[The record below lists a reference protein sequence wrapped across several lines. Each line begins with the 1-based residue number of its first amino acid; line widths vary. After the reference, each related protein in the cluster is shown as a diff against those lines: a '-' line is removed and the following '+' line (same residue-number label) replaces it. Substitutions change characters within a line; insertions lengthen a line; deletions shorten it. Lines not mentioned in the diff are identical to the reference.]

1 MHKNLRTAL
10 AAASVAALTGG
21 LLVVTVAPSTA
32 APAKYADD
40 FNGDGYRD
48 LAVSAPG
55 TVVGGHD
62 QAGAVVITYGAPG
75 GLQGSRTQV
84 VSQSSSGVPGASEE
98 GDRFG
103 DASAFGDFNND
114 GYADLAVGAP
124 GEDTTAG
131 SGTGEDSGAV
141 TVLWGSKAGLAGG
154 TVLSI
159 PPLAY
164 PKGYGSFLTSGDF
177 DGDGHDDDVAVGS
190 QSYNSVFI
198 YKGGFTKSG
207 TLGGRTGFAA
217 KSLTEVISLAGG
229 DVNGDGI
236 DDIVVGGHDSD
247 SRELFKQSLYVG
259 LDSSPEPQYAGDV
272 AHGQTATVGDV
283 DGDGYADI
291 VTGHPWDQRS
301 SMTGTTLG
309 GNVSLT
315 FGSADGRDTLRP
327 IVTITQNTNGI
338 PGTSEASDNFG
349 YAVALNDINGDGKAD
364 LAVGTP
370 NESIGSAEATGSI
383 TVIPGSTS
391 GLATTSSYT
400 YNQGSTG
407 IPGTA
412 EGGDNFG
419 QAVALADTN
428 SDGKADL
435 AIGGP
440 GENNY
445 DGAVWS
451 LKGRASGLTTT
462 GAVSFGAGTL
472 GVSTSQWPEFG
483 ARVAR

>member
-1 MHKNLRTAL
+1 MQRNFRTAL

-32 APAKYADD
+32 APAGYADD

-55 TVVGGHD
+55 AVVGGHD
-62 QAGAVVITYGAPG
+62 QAGAVVIAYGSSS

-103 DASAFGDFNND
+103 GATAFGDFNND

-141 TVLWGSKAGLAGG
+141 TVLWGSKAGLVGG
-154 TVLSI
+154 TALSI
-159 PPLAY
+159 PSLAY
-164 PKGYGSFLTSGDF
+164 PHGYGSFLTSGDF
-177 DGDGHDDDVAVGS
+177 DGDGQDDDVAIGS
-190 QSYNSVFI
+190 QRDNSVFI
-198 YKGGFTKSG
+198 YKGGSIKSG
-207 TLGGRTGFAA
+207 LLGGRTGFAA
-217 KSLTEVISLAGG
+217 KSLTEVVSLAGG

-247 SRELFKQSLYVG
+247 SRELFEQSLYVG

-272 AHGQTATVGDV
+272 AHGQTAAVGDV

-301 SMTGTTLG
+301 SMAGTTLG

-315 FGSADGRDTLRP
+315 FGSAEGRDTSRP
-327 IVTITQNTNGI
+327 AVTITQDTRGI
-338 PGTSEASDNFG
+338 PGTSETNDNFG
-349 YAVALNDINGDGKAD
+349 YAVTLNDINGDGKAD
-364 LAVGTP
+364 LAVGTRY
-370 NESIGSAEATGSI
+370 ESIGAAEATGSI
-383 TVIPGSTS
+383 TVIPGSSS
-391 GLATTSSYT
+391 GLAATSSYT
-400 YNQGSTG
+400 YNQGSAG
-407 IPGTA
+407 IPGAA
-412 EGGDNFG
+412 EGGDYFG
-419 QAVALADTN
+419 QAVALTDTN
-428 SDGKADL
+428 GDGKADL
-435 AIGGP
+435 AVGGS
-440 GENNY
+440 GENNM

-462 GAVSFGAGTL
+462 GAVSFGAGTVGL
-472 GVSTSQWPEFG
+472 STNEWPEFG
-483 ARVAR
+483 VSIAQ

>member
-21 LLVVTVAPSTA
+21 LLVVTAVPSTA
-32 APAKYADD
+32 ASAKYADD

-48 LAVSAPG
+48 LAVSAPRA
-55 TVVGGHD
+55 VVGGHNW
-62 QAGAVVITYGAPG
+62 AGAVVITYGSSS

-103 DASAFGDFNND
+103 AATAFGDFNND

-124 GEDTTAG
+124 GESTTAG
-131 SGTGEDSGAV
+131 SGSGAV

-154 TVLSI
+154 TALSL
-159 PPLAY
+159 PPLALLN
-164 PKGYGSFLTSGDF
+164 GYGSSLTSGDF
-177 DGDGHDDDVAVGS
+177 DGDGQDDDVAVGTKTD
-190 QSYNSVFI
+190 NSVFI
-198 YKGGFTKSG
+198 YKGGTTKSG

-236 DDIVVGGHDSD
+236 DDIVVGGNDND

-259 LDSSPEPQYAGDV
+259 LDSFPSLEYAGDV
-272 AHGQTATVGDV
+272 AHGQTAAVGDV

-301 SMTGTTLG
+301 SMAGTTLG

-315 FGSADGRDTLRP
+315 FGSANGRDTSRP
-327 IVTITQNTNGI
+327 AVTITQNTNGI
-338 PGTSEASDNFG
+338 PGTSETNDKFG
-349 YAVALNDINGDGKAD
+349 YAVTLNDINGDGKAD
-364 LAVGTP
+364 LAVGSP
-370 NESIGSAEATGSI
+370 YESIGAAESTGSI
-383 TVIPGSTS
+383 TVIPGSAS
-391 GLATTSSYT
+391 GLAATSAYA

-412 EGGDNFG
+412 EGGDRFG
-419 QAVALADTN
+419 EGVALADTN
-428 SDGKADL
+428 GDGKADL
-435 AIGGP
+435 AVGGP
-440 GENNY
+440 GENTM

-462 GAVSFGAGTL
+462 GAVSFGAGTAGL
-472 GVSTSQWPEFG
+472 STSEWPEFG
-483 ARVAR
+483 VWITG